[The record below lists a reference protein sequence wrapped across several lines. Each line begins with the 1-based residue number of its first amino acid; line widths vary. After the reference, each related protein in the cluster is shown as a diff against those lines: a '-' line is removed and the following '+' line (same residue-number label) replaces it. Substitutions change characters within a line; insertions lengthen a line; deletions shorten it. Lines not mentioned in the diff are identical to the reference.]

1 MLTGAAPT
9 VKLAPDTTPEQQS
22 CAQDIDQAL
31 AIFWNL
37 VERLQDAADAGSNR
51 SIRSRRSSS
60 GMS

>member
-1 MLTGAAPT
+1 MLTAAAPT

-31 AIFWNL
+31 AHL
-37 VERLQDAADAGSNR
+37 LDPRRAAPGRCRRSSNR

-60 GMS
+60 GIS